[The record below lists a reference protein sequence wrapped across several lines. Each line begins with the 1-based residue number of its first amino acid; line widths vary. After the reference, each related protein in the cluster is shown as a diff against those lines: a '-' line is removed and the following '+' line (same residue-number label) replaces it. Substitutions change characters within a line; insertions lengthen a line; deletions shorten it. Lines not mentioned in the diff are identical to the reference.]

1 MPDEAARRE
10 RTGRW
15 RVWLRPALIGGVF
28 LALNVVAY
36 LWLSAPSGRALL
48 TALRDYATLGAFL
61 VMLVANATVVV
72 PVPWPGI
79 LIPIAEQSPSLWPVL
94 LAGALGSAIGES
106 VAFFVGRSGRGVVE
120 DTGFYRW
127 VQRQLRHPWR
137 AFTVLLLLSAPP
149 NPAFDVAGLT
159 AGATGLP
166 FWMFFVAVLI
176 GRVVRIWI
184 VIALAAQLGLS

>member
-1 MPDEAARRE
+1 MTDEAARRA
-10 RTGRW
+10 RTGR
-15 RVWLRPALIGGVF
+15 RRAWLQPAIIGGVF
-28 LALNVVAY
+28 VALNVAAY
-36 LWLSAPSGRALL
+36 LWLQSPGGRALL
-48 TALRDYATLGAFL
+48 ASLRDYAALGAFL

-79 LIPIAEQSPSLWPVL
+79 LIPIAEHSHSLWPVV

-120 DTGFYRW
+120 DTRFYRW

-159 AGATGLP
+159 AGAAGLP
-166 FWMFFVAVLI
+166 FWMFFTAVLL

-184 VIALAAQLGLS
+184 VIALADLIPH